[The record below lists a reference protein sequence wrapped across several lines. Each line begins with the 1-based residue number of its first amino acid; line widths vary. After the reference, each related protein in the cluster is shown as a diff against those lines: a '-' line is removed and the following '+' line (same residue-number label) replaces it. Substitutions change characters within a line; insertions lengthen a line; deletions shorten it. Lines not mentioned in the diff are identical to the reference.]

1 MKSDQGSN
9 PKVVRLEQIRKSRG
23 KEDHIVAILKD
34 MKRIA
39 MAIEKRTC
47 VLCNTTKV
55 CINKTGLCT
64 ACYSKLSPREKGVA
78 DEEARHKKIHL
89 TVADDRWSRRDDH

>member
-1 MKSDQGSN
+1 MKSDQGNN

-39 MAIEKRTC
+39 MAIEKRSC
-47 VLCNTTKV
+47 VLCNTTKICV
-55 CINKTGLCT
+55 NKTGLCT
-64 ACYSKLSPREKGVA
+64 ACYSKLSHREKAVA

-89 TVADDRWSRRDDH
+89 TVTDDRWGKRDDQ